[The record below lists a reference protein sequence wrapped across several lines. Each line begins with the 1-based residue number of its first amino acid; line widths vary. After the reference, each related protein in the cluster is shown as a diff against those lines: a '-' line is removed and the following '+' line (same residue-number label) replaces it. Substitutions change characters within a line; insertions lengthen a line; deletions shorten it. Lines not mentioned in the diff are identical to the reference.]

1 MADNAS
7 SAQSEAAGRVW
18 SAMQAF
24 VGARDHRR
32 EMQEALGLG
41 RGLGRVKLLVQLNT
55 GPRTL
60 REIAEANG
68 YDAPYTTVVVDK
80 LVARGLVE
88 RTAHPDDKRRKL
100 VTLTAAG
107 RQAAALAEQ
116 IMAEPPAELTALP
129 PDTLSRLDEALAQLV
144 PATIDHRPAPPGPT
158 DDPAGLVQQRRRAF
172 E

>member
-1 MADNAS
+1 M
-7 SAQSEAAGRVW
+7 
-18 SAMQAF
+18 
-24 VGARDHRR
+24 
-32 EMQEALGLG
+32 
-41 RGLGRVKLLVQLNT
+41 QLNT

-144 PATIDHRPAPPGPT
+144 PATIDHRPAPP
-158 DDPAGLVQQRRRAF
+158 RAD
-172 E
+172 